1 MVWSIQVVVCS
12 TAVVLCGNFQVV
24 CGIIETQH
32 VSLNVYLPG
41 QVAAAASHSSGV
53 YSPPLLW
60 KHAQNHQTLEQLEL
74 ILGPILCEC
83 LVLIAAPP
91 LIPEHVLASL
101 SSTDNFFIVL
111 MGFTF

>member
-1 MVWSIQVVVCS
+1 MWSLKVVVCS
-12 TAVVLCGNFQVV
+12 TAVILCGNFQVV

-32 VSLNVYLPG
+32 VSLNVHLPS
-41 QVAAAASHSSGV
+41 QVAVAASHFPGV

-74 ILGPILCEC
+74 IFGPILCEC
-83 LVLIAAPP
+83 LALIAAPP
-91 LIPEHVLASL
+91 FIPEHVLASL
-101 SSTDNFFIVL
+101 SSFDNIFIVL